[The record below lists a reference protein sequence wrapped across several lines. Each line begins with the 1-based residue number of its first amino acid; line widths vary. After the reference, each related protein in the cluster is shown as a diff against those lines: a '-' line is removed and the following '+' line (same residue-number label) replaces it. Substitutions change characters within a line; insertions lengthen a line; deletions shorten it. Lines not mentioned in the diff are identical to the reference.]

1 MSARRPEDADRFD
14 ADRFDADWFEAGAR
28 HRRAILE
35 RLLDRE
41 WAYVPITA
49 LLRESASPLR
59 GRPFRLFAT
68 RRGAAIGDVVVR
80 ARDGL
85 LLAAFGERK
94 AQRATHER
102 EGRELRGVIG
112 AEAAPHSSMGLTTEV
127 RRLETLLGLRPRVYV
142 DHVLMTLDRGALPA
156 QGAASADGGPARAV
170 PDAALPDGV
179 VTRRAR
185 VRDTARLLALRE
197 AYELEEVVLDG
208 SRFDRHG
215 CRRRLRRSLR
225 NELVYVAE
233 HRGRPV
239 ATAATNTRG
248 VRVDQVGGV
257 FTTPSRRRTGLGTT
271 VMLALLRGIFRDK
284 EQACLFVK
292 TGNAA
297 ALRLYERLGFAA
309 RGGYRISYYR

>member
-1 MSARRPEDADRFD
+1 MVDAG
-14 ADRFDADWFEAGAR
+14 WFEAGAR

-68 RRGAAIGDVVVR
+68 RRGAAIGDVVMRV
-80 ARDGL
+80 RDGL
-85 LLAAFGERK
+85 LLAAFGERE
-94 AQRATHER
+94 THER
-102 EGRELRGVIG
+102 DGRELRGVIG
-112 AEAAPHSSMGLTTEV
+112 AAAAPHSSMGLTAEV
-127 RRLETLLGLRPRVYV
+127 RRLEALLGLRPRVCV

-156 QGAASADGGPARAV
+156 AGAAAPAGASAGAPA
-170 PDAALPDGV
+170 DV

-185 VRDTARLLALRE
+185 VRDAARLLALRE
-197 AYELEEVVLDG
+197 AYELEEVILDG

-248 VRVDQVGGV
+248 VRVDQIGGV
-257 FTTPSRRRTGLGTT
+257 FTTPSRRRAGLGTT

>member
-1 MSARRPEDADRFD
+1 MSARRPE
-14 ADRFDADWFEAGAR
+14 DADWFEAGAR

-59 GRPFRLFAT
+59 SQPFRLFAT

-85 LLAAFGERK
+85 LLPAFGERE
-94 AQRATHER
+94 RHER
-102 EGRELRGVIG
+102 GGRELRGAIG
-112 AEAAPHSSMGLTTEV
+112 AAAAPHTSMGLTTEV
-127 RRLETLLGLRPRVYV
+127 RRLETLLGLRPRMCV

-156 QGAASADGGPARAV
+156 AGPV
-170 PDAALPDGV
+170 PAGPVPAGALPAVALPAGV

-208 SRFDRHG
+208 RRFDRHG

-248 VRVDQVGGV
+248 VRVDQIGGV

-309 RGGYRISYYR
+309 RGDYRISYYR

>member
-1 MSARRPEDADRFD
+1 MVDAG
-14 ADRFDADWFEAGAR
+14 WFEAGAR

-59 GRPFRLFAT
+59 SRPFRLFAT
-68 RRGAAIGDVVVR
+68 RRGAAIGDVVMRV
-80 ARDGL
+80 RDGL
-85 LLAAFGERK
+85 LLAAFGERE
-94 AQRATHER
+94 THER
-102 EGRELRGVIG
+102 DGRELRGVIG
-112 AEAAPHSSMGLTTEV
+112 AAAAPHSSMGLTAEV
-127 RRLETLLGLRPRVYV
+127 RRLEALLRLRPRVYV

-156 QGAASADGGPARAV
+156 AGAAPAGAPAD
-170 PDAALPDGV
+170 V

-197 AYELEEVVLDG
+197 AYELEEVVMDG

-215 CRRRLRRSLR
+215 CRRHLRRSLR

-248 VRVDQVGGV
+248 VRVDQIGGV

>member
-1 MSARRPEDADRFD
+1 MSARRPE
-14 ADRFDADWFEAGAR
+14 DADWFEAGAR

-59 GRPFRLFAT
+59 GQSFRLFAT

-85 LLAAFGERK
+85 LLPAFGERE
-94 AQRATHER
+94 RHER
-102 EGRELRGVIG
+102 GGRELRGVIG
-112 AEAAPHSSMGLTTEV
+112 IATAPHTSMGLTTEV
-127 RRLETLLGLRPRVYV
+127 RRLETLLGLRPRTCV
-142 DHVLMTLDRGALPA
+142 DHVLMTLDRDALPA
-156 QGAASADGGPARAV
+156 DGPA
-170 PDAALPDGV
+170 AAHPAGV

-185 VRDTARLLALRE
+185 VRDATRLLALRE

-208 SRFDRHG
+208 WRFDRHG

-225 NELVYVAE
+225 DELVYVAE

-248 VRVDQVGGV
+248 VRVDQIGGV

-309 RGGYRISYYR
+309 RGDYRISYYR

>member
-1 MSARRPEDADRFD
+1 MVDAG
-14 ADRFDADWFEAGAR
+14 WFEAGAR

-85 LLAAFGERK
+85 LLAAFGERE
-94 AQRATHER
+94 THER
-102 EGRELRGVIG
+102 DDRGLRGVIG
-112 AEAAPHSSMGLTTEV
+112 AAAAPHSSMGLTSEV
-127 RRLETLLGLRPRVYV
+127 RRLEALLGLRPRVYV

-156 QGAASADGGPARAV
+156 AAAPAAASAD
-170 PDAALPDGV
+170 V

-185 VRDTARLLALRE
+185 VRDATRLLALRE
-197 AYELEEVVLDG
+197 AYELEEVLTDG

-248 VRVDQVGGV
+248 VRVDQIGGV
-257 FTTPSRRRTGLGTT
+257 FTTPSRRRAGLGTT

>member
-1 MSARRPEDADRFD
+1 M
-14 ADRFDADWFEAGAR
+14 
-28 HRRAILE
+28 
-35 RLLDRE
+35 
-41 WAYVPITA
+41 PITA

-85 LLAAFGERK
+85 LLAAFGERE
-94 AQRATHER
+94 THER
-102 EGRELRGVIG
+102 DDRWLRGVIG
-112 AEAAPHSSMGLTTEV
+112 AAAAPHSSMGLTAEV
-127 RRLETLLGLRPRVYV
+127 RRLEALLGLRPRVCV

-156 QGAASADGGPARAV
+156 AGAAPAD
-170 PDAALPDGV
+170 V

-197 AYELEEVVLDG
+197 AYELEEMVMDG

-215 CRRRLRRSLR
+215 CRRHLRRSLR

-248 VRVDQVGGV
+248 VRVDQIGGV
-257 FTTPSRRRTGLGTT
+257 FTTPSRRRAGLGTT

-297 ALRLYERLGFAA
+297 ARRLYERLGFAA

>member
-1 MSARRPEDADRFD
+1 MSARRPED

-28 HRRAILE
+28 HRHAILE

-59 GRPFRLFAT
+59 GRSFRLFAT

-94 AQRATHER
+94 AQRETHER

-112 AEAAPHSSMGLTTEV
+112 AAAAPHSSMGPTTEV
-127 RRLETLLGLRPRVYV
+127 RRLETLLGLRPRVSV

-156 QGAASADGGPARAV
+156 QGAASADG
-170 PDAALPDGV
+170 AALPAGVVPAGV

>member
-1 MSARRPEDADRFD
+1 MSVRRPVDAG
-14 ADRFDADWFEAGAR
+14 WFEAGAR
-28 HRRAILE
+28 YRRAVLE

-49 LLRESASPLR
+49 LLREPASPLR

-68 RRGAAIGDVVVR
+68 RRGAAIADVVVR
-80 ARDGL
+80 AREGL
-85 LLAAFGERK
+85 LLAAFGERE
-94 AQRATHER
+94 AQ
-102 EGRELRGVIG
+102 EGEERELRGVIG
-112 AEAAPHSSMGLTTEV
+112 AAAAPHSGMGLTAEV
-127 RRLETLLGLRPRVYV
+127 RRLEVLLGLRPRAYV

-156 QGAASADGGPARAV
+156 ERAV
-170 PDAALPDGV
+170 PTGV

-197 AYELEEVVLDG
+197 AYEMEEVVLDR
-208 SRFDRHG
+208 SRFEREA

-248 VRVDQVGGV
+248 VRVDQIGGV
-257 FTTPSRRRTGLGTT
+257 FTAPGRRRAGLGTA
-271 VMLALLRGIFRDK
+271 VMQALLRDIFRDK

-292 TGNAA
+292 TGNSA

>member
-1 MSARRPEDADRFD
+1 MVDAG
-14 ADRFDADWFEAGAR
+14 WFEAGAR

-68 RRGAAIGDVVVR
+68 RRGAAIGDVVMRV
-80 ARDGL
+80 RDGL
-85 LLAAFGERK
+85 LLAAFGERE
-94 AQRATHER
+94 THER
-102 EGRELRGVIG
+102 DDRGLRGVIG
-112 AEAAPHSSMGLTTEV
+112 AAAAPHSSMGLTAEV
-127 RRLETLLGLRPRVYV
+127 RRLEALLGLRPRVCV

-156 QGAASADGGPARAV
+156 AGAAAPAGASAGAPA
-170 PDAALPDGV
+170 DV

-197 AYELEEVVLDG
+197 AYELEEVVMDG

-248 VRVDQVGGV
+248 VRVDQIGGV
-257 FTTPSRRRTGLGTT
+257 FTTPSRRRAGLGTT

>member
-1 MSARRPEDADRFD
+1 MSSRRPEDADRFD
-14 ADRFDADWFEAGAR
+14 SDWFEAGAR

-68 RRGAAIGDVVVR
+68 RRGGAIGDVVMR

-85 LLAAFGERK
+85 LLAAFGERRV
-94 AQRATHER
+94 QRETHER

-112 AEAAPHSSMGLTTEV
+112 AAAAPHSSMGLTTEV
-127 RRLETLLGLRPRVYV
+127 RRLETLLGLRPRVCV

-156 QGAASADGGPARAV
+156 QGGVPAGTMPA
-170 PDAALPDGV
+170 GV

>member
-1 MSARRPEDADRFD
+1 MVDAG
-14 ADRFDADWFEAGAR
+14 WFEAGAR

-85 LLAAFGERK
+85 LLAAFGERE
-94 AQRATHER
+94 THER
-102 EGRELRGVIG
+102 DDRWLRGVIG
-112 AEAAPHSSMGLTTEV
+112 AAAAPHSSMGLTAEV
-127 RRLETLLGLRPRVYV
+127 RRLEALLGLRPRVYV

-156 QGAASADGGPARAV
+156 AGAISAGAAPAGAPAD
-170 PDAALPDGV
+170 V

-197 AYELEEVVLDG
+197 AYELEEVVMDG
-208 SRFDRHG
+208 SRFDRRG
-215 CRRRLRRSLR
+215 CRRHLRRSLR

-248 VRVDQVGGV
+248 VRVDQIGGV
-257 FTTPSRRRTGLGTT
+257 FTTPSRRRAGLGTT